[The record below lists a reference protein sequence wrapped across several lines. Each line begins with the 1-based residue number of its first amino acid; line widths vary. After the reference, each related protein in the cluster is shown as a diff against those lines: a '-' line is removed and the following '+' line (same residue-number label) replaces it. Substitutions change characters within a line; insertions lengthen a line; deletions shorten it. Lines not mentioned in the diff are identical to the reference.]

1 MPDAEI
7 ANLFI
12 SEAGLQIPDHPLTAV
27 GGLVGRAG
35 LLLEGQPLVCDLAER
50 LGRPLDRLLS
60 PSHRYRAWRCWTNP
74 LAAIWSS
81 RALWR
86 LMAG

>member
-12 SEAGLQIPDHPLTAV
+12 SETGLQIPDHPLTAV

-60 PSHRYRAWRCWTNP
+60 PSHPTGLGVAGRTHWPRYGVP
-74 LAAIWSS
+74 GPS
-81 RALWR
+81 
-86 LMAG
+86 GG